1 MYLRLLSIL
10 LAALMESFWE
20 TAGIAE
26 TTRTTNELIGPVRS
40 VTIKK
45 LGYSA
50 TENYDRA
57 GHLIEAVIDMAHAN
71 TATYTLF
78 RYDQAGHLQEELV
91 LDPSGRLIL
100 RKQIVYAQ
108 DAEGR
113 DSASVTT
120 SENGGFQH
128 AEFSLYDQ
136 RGHLW
141 EQLWVDDS
149 IAYKSLFDVFGR
161 RIYSARYSKGELFSE
176 LKHQY
181 DAWGRLQELVIYNGH
196 GTVSGRVANDYDDMG
211 RRVRATTEAFGQ
223 DQQQQQKW
231 ITTYEY
237 DDMGNWIKEL
247 TAEHSSPSPNATAS
261 ALPLVQERLIQY
273 YRLTENTTP

>member
-1 MYLRLLSIL
+1 MYLRLFSIL
-10 LAALMESFWE
+10 LATLLESFWE

-26 TTRTTNELIGPVRS
+26 TGRATNELIGPVRS

-71 TATYTLF
+71 TATYSLF

-136 RGHLW
+136 RGHLS

-181 DAWGRLQELVIYNGH
+181 DAWGRLHELVIYNGY
-196 GTVSGRVANDYDDMG
+196 GTMAGRVANDYDDRG

-223 DQQQQQKW
+223 DHQQTW

-237 DDMGNWIKEL
+237 DDMGNWIKEV
-247 TAEHSSPSPNATAS
+247 TAEHSSPSSPNATAS
-261 ALPLVQERLIQY
+261 AFPLVQERLIQY
-273 YRLTENTTP
+273 YHLTEKTTP

>member
-1 MYLRLLSIL
+1 VSLRVLSIL
-10 LAALMESFWE
+10 LAILMEGFWE

-26 TTRTTNELIGPVRS
+26 TTRATHDLIGPVRS

-57 GHLIEAVIDMAHAN
+57 GHLIEAVINMAHAN
-71 TATYTLF
+71 TATYSLF

-91 LDPSGRLIL
+91 LDPSGRLIF
-100 RKQIVYAQ
+100 RKRNVYAQ
-108 DAEGR
+108 DEEGR
-113 DSASVTT
+113 DSASVTI

-136 RGHLW
+136 RGHLA

-161 RIYSARYSKGELFSE
+161 RIYSARYRKGELFSE

-181 DAWGRLQELVIYNGH
+181 DAWGRLHELVIYNGH
-196 GTVSGRVANDYDDMG
+196 GTMAGRVANDYDDRG

-223 DQQQQQKW
+223 DHQQKW

-237 DDMGNWIKEL
+237 DDMGNWIKEV
-247 TAEHSSPSPNATAS
+247 TAEHSSPSSPNATAS

-273 YRLTENTTP
+273 YHLTENTTP

>member
-1 MYLRLLSIL
+1 
-10 LAALMESFWE
+10 MESLWE

-26 TTRTTNELIGPVRS
+26 TTRTTHDLIGPVRS

-57 GHLIEAVIDMAHAN
+57 GHLIEAVINMAHAN
-71 TATYTLF
+71 TATYSLF

-136 RGHLW
+136 RGHLS

-181 DAWGRLQELVIYNGH
+181 DAWGRLHELVIYNGY
-196 GTVSGRVANDYDDMG
+196 GTMAGRVANDYDDRG

-223 DQQQQQKW
+223 DHQQKW

-237 DDMGNWIKEL
+237 DDMGNWIKEV
-247 TAEHSSPSPNATAS
+247 TAEHSSPSSPNATAS

-273 YRLTENTTP
+273 YHLTENTTP

>member
-1 MYLRLLSIL
+1 MLLRLVSIL
-10 LAALMESFWE
+10 LATGMGSFWE
-20 TAGIAE
+20 TAGFAE
-26 TTRTTNELIGPVRS
+26 TTRITHELIGPVRS

-50 TENYDRA
+50 TETYDRA
-57 GHLIEAVIDMAHAN
+57 GHLTEAVIDIAYAN
-71 TATYTLF
+71 TATYSLF
-78 RYDQAGHLQEELV
+78 RYDQAGHLQEELT
-91 LDPSGRLIL
+91 LDPSGRLIF
-100 RKQIVYAQ
+100 RKQIVHAQ

-141 EQLWVDDS
+141 EQLWVDHS

-181 DAWGRLQELVIYNGH
+181 DAWGRLHELVIYNEQ
-196 GTVSGRVANDYDDMG
+196 GTVAGRVSNDYDDRG
-211 RRVRATTEAFGQ
+211 RRVRATTETFGH
-223 DQQQQQKW
+223 DQRQKW

-247 TAEHSSPSPNATAS
+247 TAEQPSPSQHATAS

-273 YRLTENTTP
+273 YHLTEKTAP

>member
-1 MYLRLLSIL
+1 MYRRLVSIL
-10 LAALMESFWE
+10 LATLLASFWE
-20 TAGIAE
+20 TAGVAE

-45 LGYSA
+45 LGYST
-50 TENYDRA
+50 TETYDRA
-57 GHLIEAVIDMAHAN
+57 GHLIEAVIDMAYAN
-71 TATYTLF
+71 TATYSLF
-78 RYDQAGHLQEELV
+78 RYDQDGHLQEELA
-91 LDPSGRLIL
+91 LDPSGRLMF
-100 RKQIVYAQ
+100 RKQVVYAQ
-108 DAEGR
+108 DSEGR
-113 DSASVTT
+113 DTAAVTT
-120 SENGGFQH
+120 SENGGFQY

-136 RGHLW
+136 QGHLS
-141 EQLWVDDS
+141 EQLWVNHS
-149 IAYKSLFDVFGR
+149 MAYKSLFDVFGR

-181 DAWGRLQELVIYNGH
+181 DAWGRLHELVIYNAH
-196 GTVSGRVANDYDDMG
+196 GTVAGRVANDYDDRG

-223 DQQQQQKW
+223 DQQQKW

-247 TAEHSSPSPNATAS
+247 TAEHSSPSSNATAS

-273 YRLTENTTP
+273 YYLTENTTP